1 MKKCFDSVFFDAE
14 YKNEKK
20 YFKFV
25 FISVKTNHLTD
36 EKKRKGLRFFL
47 VFFRFFKKII
57 SIEKMVMFFERSVN
71 VSTNEKSN
79 DRESSGEQQQQ
90 Q

>member
-36 EKKRKGLRFFL
+36 EKKTQGA
-47 VFFRFFKKII
+47 
-57 SIEKMVMFFERSVN
+57 
-71 VSTNEKSN
+71 
-79 DRESSGEQQQQ
+79 
-90 Q
+90 